1 MVSQTDWVERL
12 NSESTNRD
20 EAITQLRAILIRGLQ
35 KALSSK
41 GVDNA
46 FVEDITQDALLRI
59 LDSLE
64 TFEGRSRFTTWA
76 MAIAI
81 RTAVSEM
88 RRRHFKDVSL
98 EQVIN
103 HDDGQVVE
111 LEDSDTVTVSATLDK
126 EILYANLRRLIESD
140 LTQHQQTVIRALLG
154 GMPVETIA
162 DRLGTNRN
170 AVYKTMHDARIK
182 LKRAFESSG
191 VSREDIQGILAG
203 GA

>member
-1 MVSQTDWVERL
+1 MVSQASWVERL
-12 NSESTNRD
+12 SSDNPNRD
-20 EAITQLRAILIRGLQ
+20 EAISQLRAILVRGLQ

-41 GVDNA
+41 GMDNA

-64 TFEGRSRFTTWA
+64 TFEGRSQFTTWA

-81 RTAVSEM
+81 RTAISEM

-98 EQVIN
+98 EQIIN
-103 HDDGQVVE
+103 NDDQSFE
-111 LEDSDTVTVSATLDK
+111 LEDSETVSVSSTLDK
-126 EILYANLRRLIESD
+126 ESLYANLRRLIESD
-140 LTQHQQTVIRALLG
+140 LTEHQQTVIQALLG

-170 AVYKTMHDARIK
+170 AVYKTMHDARVK
-182 LKRAFESSG
+182 LKRAFESLG
-191 VSREDIQGILAG
+191 VSREEIQGILAG

>member
-1 MVSQTDWVERL
+1 MVSQASWVERL
-12 NSESTNRD
+12 SSDNPNRD
-20 EAITQLRAILIRGLQ
+20 EAISQLRAILVRGLQ

-41 GVDNA
+41 GMDNA

-64 TFEGRSRFTTWA
+64 TFEGRSQFTTWA

-81 RTAVSEM
+81 RTAISEM

-98 EQVIN
+98 EQIIN
-103 HDDGQVVE
+103 NDDQSFE
-111 LEDSDTVTVSATLDK
+111 LEDSETVSVSSTLDK
-126 EILYANLRRLIESD
+126 ESLYANLRRLIESD
-140 LTQHQQTVIRALLG
+140 LTEHQQTVIQALLG

-170 AVYKTMHDARIK
+170 AVYKTMHDTRVK
-182 LKRAFESSG
+182 LKRAFESLG
-191 VSREDIQGILAG
+191 VSREEIQGILAG